1 MGWQDYEAREDQD
14 REEEEEA
21 GGFSTQA
28 SEGPGTDSPED
39 GNNSEIANRFYVDRD
54 AYQDENFRSWKED
67 GDDWKKG
74 GYDDYD
80 EIGRF
85 EPLVSFGVRGPA
97 AQTLTKDTDTTEARR
112 TDTTEARNDSINYDY
127 PGPNFY
133 TVGTALESGNFT
145 PEIFSSDFGYGDF
158 TSWGYEDTRNMQ
170 GGGYNTED
178 NERSTAFR
186 DVWKPQLERNRAINS
201 VTNPSKGKKI
211 GKDGAGN
218 QLYMSTVSS
227 GAGVNRTETS
237 YVYTLDSKTGTQIDA
252 AQQLYRVEDE
262 NKLGDGLANVLGFG
276 LSFAFGSPISPRV
289 DTKDMT
295 GLPGGFAAG
304 KDYVTGVV
312 PDTSAFYTQDK
323 LVAGFA
329 GFGKTVREDTRIE
342 TAAERVSRLAREDA
356 EQAQSAE
363 GNASD
368 DMRILPATTATTT
381 TGTTGSEPTSYE
393 DYFATFTQGAPTYT
407 SPYDVLRSRAAQG
420 GEMTRGAEPDYL
432 DNNAEYVR
440 QMPDV
445 FMRDPATA
453 RTPEEV
459 SAIFAH
465 NRKVKQLA
473 LPQKMALGGDPQPA
487 PPQAPAGDPQMPA
500 NGSPVGHVGAPAEQV
515 SPQEMVADDIPVD
528 VEEGT
533 FVINGPAA
541 KIAGRQDIEEMLEK
555 AIAYAE
561 KRGIRIDMKG
571 SPVPKDKLVPLLV
584 SKSEILIP
592 KVLADIIGRGRLE
605 KINKRGEKEVQRI
618 QQEQEQRQGKALG
631 GPSVSAEGGLEISR
645 GNREGKSRANI
656 SAEYEG
662 DGFAVRPRASIN
674 ENTSSNEYPD
684 GVVVDSKNRNIGFAI
699 DGELLLKKDTAL
711 RLGFEKH
718 RGKTNS
724 TAALP
729 RGEKIQ
735 FGNNSTMTR
744 FNMGAT
750 FGDLGIDL
758 SQSQSSGGPDLT
770 SGKATYKINENGS
783 VYLEGNDQGS
793 GRIGLEYR
801 F

>member
-1 MGWQDYEAREDQD
+1 
-14 REEEEEA
+14 
-21 GGFSTQA
+21 
-28 SEGPGTDSPED
+28 
-39 GNNSEIANRFYVDRD
+39 
-54 AYQDENFRSWKED
+54 
-67 GDDWKKG
+67 
-74 GYDDYD
+74 
-80 EIGRF
+80 
-85 EPLVSFGVRGPA
+85 
-97 AQTLTKDTDTTEARR
+97 
-112 TDTTEARNDSINYDY
+112 
-127 PGPNFY
+127 
-133 TVGTALESGNFT
+133 
-145 PEIFSSDFGYGDF
+145 
-158 TSWGYEDTRNMQ
+158 
-170 GGGYNTED
+170 
-178 NERSTAFR
+178 
-186 DVWKPQLERNRAINS
+186 
-201 VTNPSKGKKI
+201 
-211 GKDGAGN
+211 
-218 QLYMSTVSS
+218 
-227 GAGVNRTETS
+227 
-237 YVYTLDSKTGTQIDA
+237 
-252 AQQLYRVEDE
+252 
-262 NKLGDGLANVLGFG
+262 
-276 LSFAFGSPISPRV
+276 
-289 DTKDMT
+289 
-295 GLPGGFAAG
+295 
-304 KDYVTGVV
+304 
-312 PDTSAFYTQDK
+312 
-323 LVAGFA
+323 
-329 GFGKTVREDTRIE
+329 
-342 TAAERVSRLAREDA
+342 
-356 EQAQSAE
+356 
-363 GNASD
+363 
-368 DMRILPATTATTT
+368 MRILPATTATTT

-407 SPYDVLRSRAAQG
+407 SPYDVLRSRAAHG

>member
-1 MGWQDYEAREDQD
+1 MAFGDDDFEDGNDSDWDDDGTGFDTEDQD
-14 REEEEEA
+14 GGDTEIDKDYFESRVDIFSGYNRVGEIPEEELGRYYHTNYGNRSFSSTLEDADQSET
-21 GGFSTQA
+21 GFGS
-28 SEGPGTDSPED
+28 
-39 GNNSEIANRFYVDRD
+39 
-54 AYQDENFRSWKED
+54 
-67 GDDWKKG
+67 
-74 GYDDYD
+74 
-80 EIGRF
+80 
-85 EPLVSFGVRGPA
+85 
-97 AQTLTKDTDTTEARR
+97 DTDYRVDKEMERRRAAEARR
-112 TDTTEARNDSINYDY
+112 TDTTEARNDSSNYEY
-127 PGPNFY
+127 PGPDFY
-133 TVGTALESGNFT
+133 TGGTTVG
-145 PEIFSSDFGYGDF
+145 SSNFGYEDF
-158 TSWGYEDTRNMQ
+158 TSLGYEDTKNMQ

-178 NERSTAFR
+178 GEISTAFR

-201 VTNPSKGKKI
+201 VTNPGKGKKI

-295 GLPGGFAAG
+295 GLPGFAAG
-304 KDYVTGVV
+304 KDYVTGVA

-735 FGNNSTMTR
+735 FGDNSTMTR

-758 SQSQSSGGPDLT
+758 SQLQSSGGPDLT